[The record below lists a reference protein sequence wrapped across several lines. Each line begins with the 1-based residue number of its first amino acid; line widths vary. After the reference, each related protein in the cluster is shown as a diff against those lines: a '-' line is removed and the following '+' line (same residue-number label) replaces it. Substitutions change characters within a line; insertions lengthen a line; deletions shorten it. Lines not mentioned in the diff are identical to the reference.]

1 MPKRTPTELPATMAI
16 AGLLKEKP
24 NQTVAEVREGLA
36 ERFPSAGWHRTTAR
50 TVLPQMARGGH
61 HRPRVRRTYAAP
73 EDQRELDRYELTGA
87 GEDAFHAWLYAV
99 PSGAPALR
107 EALFGRIELCELKDV
122 PELIRI
128 AREEELIAR
137 DLYSAASMKLKQRR
151 EDHDERLTGALEPG
165 DPQRRLQDLREVLLY
180 VTPSWWGKR
189 NEFFKEVRHQLEK
202 IAREA
207 GLDFTV
213 PG

>member
-1 MPKRTPTELPATMAI
+1 MPKRTRTELPATMAI

-50 TVLPQMARGGH
+50 TVLPQMAHGGH
-61 HRPRVRRTYAAP
+61 GRPRVRRTYEAP
-73 EDQRELDRYELTGA
+73 HGQSELDRYELTRA
-87 GEDAFHAWLYAV
+87 GEDVFRAWMYAV
-99 PSGAPALR
+99 PSGTPTLR
-107 EALFGRIELCELKDV
+107 EALFGRIELCQLEDV

-137 DLYSAASMKLKQRR
+137 DLYSAASVKLKQRR
-151 EDHDERLTGALEPG
+151 EDHDERRGASDL
-165 DPQRRLQDLREVLLY
+165 DDAQQQLQSLREVLLY

-189 NEFFKEVRHQLEK
+189 HEFFKEVRHQLEK
-202 IAREA
+202 IAEDA
-207 GLDFTV
+207 GLDFGV
-213 PG
+213 FG